1 MKANLLWKLL
11 AINLPIIGLII
22 VVIWMAIDFL
32 AADYFSALMEQYNID
47 PAETHQMFL
56 DAIYRYLIQA
66 SLIALVLAVVL
77 SFLLTRRV
85 LRPLSDMADVTRRLA
100 AGDYTARVEV
110 GSKDEVGE
118 LGVAFNRMA
127 DSLERVEKLRKTM
140 VSNIAHEL
148 RTPLTNVRGYLEGM
162 ADEVVPPSKETF
174 GLVETEILRLV
185 RLVEDLQQL
194 TKAEAAQA
202 YLRRETVNLPAL
214 VAEVLQ
220 FSAHHF
226 ESRGISVES
235 EFEEGTERVQGDRD
249 RLAQVLRNLT
259 DNAWQY
265 TAEGGSLRISG
276 TRVPDG
282 VSGGVRLTFANSG
295 GGMSEADLAAIF
307 ERFYRAEKSRSR
319 ESGGA
324 GIGLSIVKEL
334 VEAHGGTVGA
344 ESDAQE
350 TRVWFTLPL

>member
-66 SLIALVLAVVL
+66 SLIALALAVVL

-85 LRPLSDMADVTRRLA
+85 LRPLSEMADVTRRLA
-100 AGDYTARVEV
+100 AGDYSARVAV

-127 DSLERVEKLRKTM
+127 DSLERVERLRKTM

-174 GLVETEILRLV
+174 GLVESEILRLV

-202 YLRRETVNLPAL
+202 YLRREAVNLPAL

-226 ESRGISVES
+226 ESRGIAVETA
-235 EFEEGTERVQGDRD
+235 FEDGTEQVQGDRD

-265 TAEGGSLRISG
+265 TPEGGSLRISG
-276 TRVPDG
+276 ERGPEG
-282 VSGGVRLTFANSG
+282 LRLTFANSG
-295 GGMSEADLAAIF
+295 GGMSETDLAAIF

-334 VEAHGGTVGA
+334 IEAHGGTVGA
-344 ESDAQE
+344 DSDARE

>member
-22 VVIWMAIDFL
+22 VVIWLAIDFL

-85 LRPLSDMADVTRRLA
+85 LRPLSEMSDVTRRLA
-100 AGDYTARVEV
+100 AGDYSARVAV

-127 DSLERVEKLRKTM
+127 DSLERVERLRKTM

-174 GLVETEILRLV
+174 GLVESEILRLV

-202 YLRRETVNLPAL
+202 YLRRESVNLPAL

-226 ESRGISVES
+226 ESRGISVETR
-235 EFEEGTERVQGDRD
+235 FEAGTEQVQGDRD

-265 TAEGGSLRISG
+265 TAEGGSLRIESERLAAG
-276 TRVPDG
+276 L
-282 VSGGVRLTFANSG
+282 RLTFANSG
-295 GGMSEADLAAIF
+295 GGMSEDDLAAIF

-324 GIGLSIVKEL
+324 GIGLAIVKEL
-334 VEAHGGTVGA
+334 IEAHGGTVGA
-344 ESDAQE
+344 DSDAKE

>member
-22 VVIWMAIDFL
+22 VVIWLAIDFL
-32 AADYFSALMEQYNID
+32 AANYFSALMEQYNID

-56 DAIYRYLIQA
+56 DAIYQYLIQA

-85 LRPLSDMADVTRRLA
+85 LRPLSEMSDVTRRLA
-100 AGDYTARVEV
+100 AGDYTARVAV

-202 YLRRETVNLPAL
+202 FLRREAVDLPAL

-226 ESRGISVES
+226 ESRGISVETD
-235 EFEEGTERVQGDRD
+235 FTAGTEQVQGDRD

-265 TAEGGSLRISG
+265 TPEGGSLRISG
-276 TRVPDG
+276 ACIGD
-282 VSGGVRLTFANSG
+282 GVRLTFANSG
-295 GGMSEADLAAIF
+295 GGMSQADLAAIF

-324 GIGLSIVKEL
+324 GIGLAIVKEL
-334 VEAHGGTVGA
+334 VEAHGGNVGA